1 MVGLWPAE
9 EALRRE
15 ILQRRLNPEDYDL
28 TVHLS
33 SVLDS
38 DRPVEEELDVPVS
51 RLLARQNGN
60 GKSKSKSKRGR
71 VNKEENHSEDET
83 KE

>member
-1 MVGLWPAE
+1 
-9 EALRRE
+9 LRRE

-60 GKSKSKSKRGR
+60 GNGNGNGKGKRGR
-71 VNKEENHSEDET
+71 VNREENHSEDET

>member
-1 MVGLWPAE
+1 MIIGLWPE
-9 EALRRE
+9 EETLRRE
-15 ILQRRLNPEDYDL
+15 ILQKRLNPEDYDL

-38 DRPVEEELDVPVS
+38 DKLVEQELDVAVS

-60 GKSKSKSKRGR
+60 GNGKGKGKDRTGD
-71 VNKEENHSEDET
+71 VT

>member
-1 MVGLWPAE
+1 MVGLWPE
-9 EALRRE
+9 EETLRRE
-15 ILQRRLNPEDYDL
+15 ILQKRLNPEDYDL
-28 TVHLS
+28 TVHMS

-38 DRPVEEELDVPVS
+38 DKPVEQELDVAVS

-60 GKSKSKSKRGR
+60 GNGNGRRGR
-71 VNKEENHSEDET
+71 GNDRTEDET